1 MGLLPWQL
9 EQLFCFVFSM
19 VHNRTP
25 LSHFIQSVFSFH
37 LRFPQTGMV
46 IHWKRKFGKG
56 YLKHSVANILGAII
70 CYLIIL
76 ILLIFRIGEIWP
88 FFPIIVVLMILF
100 YSIKSHYNNV
110 AMQLRLTDDVKNI
123 HYDGNTVLILVG
135 NITQASI
142 RAINY
147 AKSIGQTVVAMH
159 VSTLETREKD
169 LEMEQGIQDLFPRRN
184 VCQYRIKLYRDV
196 VKPTM
201 SFVQKMNREAK
212 KNNHTMTVIIPKF
225 IPKHSW
231 QNILHNQMSLRL
243 RARLRGM
250 KILSSQRILII

>member
-1 MGLLPWQL
+1 MEKGARLGYSNGIIALAVGAIVLLCIFNGLTERLIPL
-9 EQLFCFVFSM
+9 YTIGVFI
-19 VHNRTP
+19 P
-25 LSHFIQSVFSFH
+25 FALS
-37 LRFPQTGMV
+37 QTGMV

-88 FFPIIVVLMILF
+88 SFPIIVVLMILF

-147 AKSIGQTVVAMH
+147 AKSIGQTVAAMH

-169 LEMEQGIQDLFPRRN
+169 LEIEQEFKTYFPDVTFVN
-184 VCQYRIKLYRDV
+184 IESNYRDV

-201 SFVQKMNREAK
+201 SFVQKMNQEAK
-212 KNNHTMTVIIPKF
+212 KNNHTMTVIIP
-225 IPKHSW
+225 IHS
-231 QNILHNQMSLRL
+231 
-243 RARLRGM
+243 
-250 KILSSQRILII
+250 